1 MRKSRGGGPR
11 TSQRQGANK
20 VLSRHMVAE
29 VAVDDLGTT
38 NGFQNRR

>member
-11 TSQRQGANK
+11 ASQRQGASE

-38 NGFQNRR
+38 NGFHNQR